1 MNAKIITKINPNYQA
16 SKDKYMLRNSRALDY
31 ITADRSNRYLNIL
44 EMHPAF
50 SQSKRFNQYNHLIQ
64 RYIGMR
70 VEVE

>member
-44 EMHPAF
+44 EMPPAF
-50 SQSKRFNQYNHLIQ
+50 SQ
-64 RYIGMR
+64 
-70 VEVE
+70 